1 MANRIIPAPASVTWG
16 WGEVPLTATYKPK
29 MKAIKHK
36 PTGKWLICD
45 DSDEYILSD
54 ECYPFTSFGTD
65 EQIAEEVEII
75 SDGEYMADDIEVVTV
90 HVLTDADLETIRRE
104 AFEAGRATADQYI
117 MVCGNFIMP
126 PKYPTADD
134 YINSLKEEE
143 SK

>member
-1 MANRIIPAPASVTWG
+1 
-16 WGEVPLTATYKPK
+16 

-36 PTGKWLICD
+36 QTGQWLICD

-90 HVLTDADLETIRRE
+90 HVLPDADLKTKDRNLLIDHHKWYRKWRLSVNDSSIETTVE
-104 AFEAGRATADQYI
+104 EYF
-117 MVCGNFIMP
+117 
-126 PKYPTADD
+126 KW
-134 YINSLKEEE
+134 KEI
-143 SK
+143 K

>member
-1 MANRIIPAPASVTWG
+1 
-16 WGEVPLTATYKPK
+16 

-36 PTGKWLICD
+36 PTGQWLICD

-90 HVLTDADLETIRRE
+90 HVLPDADLDTIRRE
-104 AFEAGRATADQYI
+104 AFEAGRDHVSIHGILRYDNYEQYKQS
-117 MVCGNFIMP
+117 NQ
-126 PKYPTADD
+126 
-134 YINSLKEEE
+134 
-143 SK
+143 

>member
-1 MANRIIPAPASVTWG
+1 
-16 WGEVPLTATYKPK
+16 

-36 PTGKWLICD
+36 QTGQWLICD

-104 AFEAGRATADQYI
+104 AFEAGRATAEHYTL
-117 MVCGNFIMP
+117 VRGNFIMP

-134 YINSLKEEE
+134 YINSLKKEDE
-143 SK
+143 